1 MSLWCH
7 SKVHTV
13 AISDPPSPSPPL
25 PLRQENILD
34 LLLECSLEQLEQ
46 KVGLP
51 AVGGVAV
58 QTENHSLHEL
68 GGSVLRHL
76 KDQLGQIDG
85 LSL

>member
-1 MSLWCH
+1 MSLCCH
-7 SKVHTV
+7 SLTQHLIPTP
-13 AISDPPSPSPPL
+13 APA
-25 PLRQENILD
+25 QENALD
-34 LLLECSLEQLEQ
+34 FLLERCLKQLQQ

-51 AVGGVAV
+51 AGGGIAV